1 MDNKQNIFTFV
12 QGEKKQQEI
21 LHYVFLLLCLFRK
34 IEGNS
39 FDATCYWVQ
48 SKFRAHDK
56 AVKEKKQGIGFEGM
70 WVNADNESLQA
81 QWKSDF
87 CMERYSFE
95 KLVQILATVAA
106 KKSTNFGKTITIQ
119 MPLDNFDRQ
128 MHSVQQL
135 KHLLL
140 ESLHIF

>member
-1 MDNKQNIFTFV
+1 
-12 QGEKKQQEI
+12 
-21 LHYVFLLLCLFRK
+21 
-34 IEGNS
+34 
-39 FDATCYWVQ
+39 
-48 SKFRAHDK
+48 
-56 AVKEKKQGIGFEGM
+56 M
-70 WVNADNESLQA
+70 WVNVNNESLQV

-140 ESLHIF
+140 ESLHIFWLRKFFLWCYYASMIITCNFMSIPNTSSETAGLIERLKINNNSGLPKVSRSIDIY